1 MTEWESVHIPGRPE
15 PRTQLNEMTG
25 EVKPAREIRRG
36 NPSVRDGAPLIGI
49 LVDRS
54 GSMASCLD
62 GMQTGLNEFVREQAE
77 LPGDAAVMLSQFD
90 TLYESVWPIRP
101 AKGAPAYQLQPR
113 GRTALLDAIG
123 EFVNEVADTLGE
135 DERYRPVIACI
146 VTDGLENASKEW
158 TRPAVRDLIAYW
170 RDNYRWSFVF
180 LGANMDAVAE
190 AGGFGIGKNAALTF
204 DTRHARASYRVLS
217 RHVRELRA
225 GHAASFTEQDR
236 RKAIGR

>member
-1 MTEWESVHIPGRPE
+1 MPDGIEWESVPKRKLEDLAHVPPE
-15 PRTQLNEMTG
+15 
-25 EVKPAREIRRG
+25 VAAEILRG
-36 NPSVRDGAPLIGI
+36 NPSVVDGAPLIGI

-54 GSMASCLD
+54 GSMAGCLD
-62 GMQTGLNEFVREQAE
+62 DMELGLNEFVREQAE

-101 AKGAPAYQLQPR
+101 AKGAPAYRLQPR

-123 EFVNEVADTLGE
+123 EFINEIADTLGH
-135 DERYRPVIACI
+135 DETYRPVIACI

-158 TRPAVRDLIAYW
+158 TRPAVNDLIRYW
-170 RDNYRWSFVF
+170 RDTYRWSFVF

-190 AGGFGIGKNAALTF
+190 ASTFGISKNAALTF
-204 DTRHARASYRVLS
+204 DTHHARGSFQVLS

-225 GHAASFTEQDR
+225 GQAAAFTEQDR
-236 RKAIGR
+236 RKAIGQ